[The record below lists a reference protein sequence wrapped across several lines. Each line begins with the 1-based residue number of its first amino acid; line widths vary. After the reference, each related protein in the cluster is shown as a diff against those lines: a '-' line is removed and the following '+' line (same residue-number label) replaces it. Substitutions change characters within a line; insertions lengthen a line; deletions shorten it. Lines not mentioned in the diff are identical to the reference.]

1 MLRGMTT
8 HPIVPTVLGLRAEK
22 AARRD
27 VDALTAL
34 LESLPDES
42 WGGTTGR
49 QAAPLQLVAHLA
61 AGARRLGEAWLD
73 RVDPAETTGALQH
86 PVHDPATEAGL
97 SPDEPAEAIATYR
110 QATDTLLGALGT
122 CRSDDWA
129 WPVWSPLG
137 GTEPLAG
144 AVRRWVAHHRVHH
157 LDIAEAA
164 GRTVADDPDLQ
175 MLVSE
180 FVLDA
185 VARRGGPAVPPPLHV
200 EVIVDPPGSGT
211 WTLVVDEPQ
220 TVEELPSLWQE
231 IMSRQDERD
240 LHRLERGTT
249 GAARLVVR
257 TNGETL
263 WRAAFDR
270 GASWSDVELHGD
282 DEARTLF
289 QRMTAALTSE
299 DQGVSRIQS

>member
-1 MLRGMTT
+1 MLPPMTT
-8 HPIVPTVLGLRAEK
+8 QPIVPTVLGLRAEK

-27 VDALTAL
+27 VEALTAL
-34 LESLPDES
+34 LESLPDDVWTS
-42 WGGTTGR
+42 GVDGR
-49 QAAPLQLVAHLA
+49 SSPLRMTAHLA
-61 AGARRLGEAWLD
+61 DGARRLGDAWND
-73 RVDPAETTGALQH
+73 RVDPAEATGALQH
-86 PVHDPATEAGL
+86 PVHDPRTDSAIETA
-97 SPDEPAEAIATYR
+97 SPAEALDQYR
-110 QATDTLLGALGT
+110 RSTDALLGALGT
-122 CRSDDWA
+122 CRSDDWE

-164 GRTVADDPDLQ
+164 DRPVASDPDLQ

-185 VARRGGPAVPPPLHV
+185 VARRGGSAVPPPLRV
-200 EVIVDPPGSGT
+200 EVIVDPPGAGT
-211 WTLVVDEPQ
+211 WTVIVDELQ
-220 TVEELPSLWQE
+220 SREELPSLWQE

-249 GAARLVVR
+249 GSARLVVR

-270 GASWSDVELHGD
+270 GASWDDVELHGD
-282 DEARTLF
+282 DQARDLF
-289 QRMTAALTSE
+289 RQMTSALTSGE
-299 DQGVSRIQS
+299 KGVSRIQT

>member
-1 MLRGMTT
+1 MTT

-27 VDALTAL
+27 VDALTSL
-34 LESLPDES
+34 LESLPDEAWRGS
-42 WGGTTGR
+42 SGPR
-49 QAAPLQLVAHLA
+49 PAPLELVAHLA
-61 AGARRLGEAWLD
+61 AGARRLGEAWID

-86 PVHDPATEAGL
+86 PVHDPGTEAGL
-97 SPDEPAEAIATYR
+97 AVSAPGEALEAYV
-110 QATDTLLGALGT
+110 QATGTLLAALGT

-164 GRTVADDPDLQ
+164 GRSVTDDPDLQ

-185 VARRGGPAVPPPLHV
+185 VARRGGPAVTPPLHV

-220 TVEELPSLWQE
+220 SVAELPSLWQE

-270 GASWSDVELHGD
+270 GASWDDVELHGD
-282 DEARTLF
+282 DDTRALF
-289 QRMTAALTSE
+289 RRMTASLTSGE
-299 DQGVSRIQS
+299 QGVSRIQT